1 MKIRT
6 IALSAAVVLALGTG
20 TAAAGPT
27 WSPRPQEVKPFLPE
41 GAANPAI
48 ADGVALGKQVAT
60 YTASG
65 LGPAAG
71 NPAAPADSPERYVD
85 LPGAVLPPGVTLT
98 EAQALNVL
106 KRVKANLTAAGL
118 GLADVVSMRAYL
130 EKPPGAE
137 SADFAGWNRAYRQFF
152 ANTDLATGR
161 PVPVPLGTAAPAPP
175 MEVNPARPARVTIEI
190 ANLPVAGWLVEV
202 EVVAAYRH

>member
-6 IALSAAVVLALGTG
+6 IALSAAVVLVLGTG
-20 TAAAGPT
+20 TAAANPT
-27 WSPRPQEVKPFLPE
+27 WSPRPQEVKPFLPA
-41 GAANPAI
+41 GTTNPAI
-48 ADGVALGKQVAT
+48 ADGVALGKQVAS

-65 LGPAAG
+65 LGPAAANTG
-71 NPAAPADSPERYVD
+71 APADSPERYVD
-85 LPGAVLPPGVTLT
+85 FPGATLPPGVTIT

-106 KRVKANLTAAGL
+106 KRIKANLSAAGL

-152 ANTDLATGR
+152 ANTDLATGQ
-161 PVPVPLGTAAPAPP
+161 PVPVPLGTAPPALP

-202 EVVAAYRH
+202 EVVAAYKH

>member
-6 IALSAAVVLALGTG
+6 LALPAAVVLLLGTG
-20 TAAAGPT
+20 TAAATPT
-27 WSPRPQEVKPFLPE
+27 WSPRPQEVKPFLPA
-41 GAANPAI
+41 GTTNPAI

-65 LGPAAG
+65 LGPAAA

-85 LPGAVLPPGVTLT
+85 FPGATLPPGVTIT

-106 KRVKANLTAAGL
+106 KRVKANLAAAGL

-137 SADFAGWNRAYRQFF
+137 SADFTGWNRAYRQFF
-152 ANTDLATGR
+152 ANTDLATR
-161 PVPVPLGTAAPAPP
+161 QPVPVPLGTAPPAPP

-190 ANLPVAGWLVEV
+190 ANLPVEGWLVEV
-202 EVVAAYRH
+202 EVVAAYKR